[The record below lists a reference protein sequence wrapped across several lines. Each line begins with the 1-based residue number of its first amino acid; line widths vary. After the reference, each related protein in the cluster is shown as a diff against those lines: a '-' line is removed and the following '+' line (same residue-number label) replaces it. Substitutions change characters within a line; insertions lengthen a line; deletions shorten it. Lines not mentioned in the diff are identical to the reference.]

1 MKNSLTTLLVLV
13 SCVAGINAQSSK
25 QDSLL
30 SLLQIHQL
38 RDTTRVNLLY
48 QLADSFQQS
57 DLQKTYQY
65 VKEACALADSID
77 YPKGKAAGLNLLG
90 IYYIYTSDFEKAKE
104 CLEQSLAIS
113 KEIKSSWGSLKA
125 MSTLGMLYFYI
136 PDSVGKSAEYF
147 RRCIQISEEF
157 GYNSA
162 KGRLMMNLGNAYL
175 QLSEFMKA
183 IDLYQEALAFF
194 IEQNDEQKEAMC
206 LVNIGLIYDELDE
219 DSLALDF
226 SKKGLAI
233 FEKSKDNI
241 ALKEIYM
248 NVGTILNKL
257 NRKEDALH
265 YFNKSLEKAKQIGDL
280 TLVASNL
287 VNIAVQERYM
297 GADRQKVLKKLFRAV
312 EISDSIGYNS
322 GLPTSYIAIANTY
335 FLDDNMLKAR
345 EYAQKAMKLSV
356 TLGDLKTQRD
366 CYELLFKIYRKQQDY
381 QNAMN
386 YHVLYKT
393 YYDSIINESNIKEL
407 ARLEKQY
414 EFEKEKKEIALE
426 QARKEAIQEAKLKQQ
441 RLLTGM
447 FIGGFV
453 LVLLLV
459 FVILRSLLLK
469 RKANKMLALQKEEI
483 TSQAKQL
490 KITNE
495 NLVELDQFK
504 QGMTSMVVHDL
515 KNPLNTILNVADNE
529 LTKQA
534 AGQMLNLVL
543 NILDVNKYE
552 NTQMIITKASLPVFK
567 NLQKA
572 IEQVTFFVEQKKIL
586 IENKIDKTCWVEG
599 DPVIVERIF
608 VNLLSNAVKYTPVN
622 GNIEVSGDI
631 DEKNG
636 NVVISVKD
644 TGKGI
649 PKEYHNKVFEKFA
662 QIDAKN
668 TGNLSSTGLGL
679 TFCKIAVEAHG
690 GKIWIDNS
698 YSEGICVSFI
708 LPVSYVSQEIIDE
721 RIIASNSNQLTKQES
736 QVLQKYLPQFLKL
749 EFYEITAFRK
759 LFHEIEKEGKVN
771 NEWLQQLKDAVDY
784 ENRIQFENLINSY
797 I

>member
-1 MKNSLTTLLVLV
+1 MILTVYIKRYLTILLITVIVSGASATDNRVDSLKNELQNHKVNDEHMVLLVKNLANEMLYNDV
-13 SCVAGINAQSSK
+13 EQSIFYARK
-25 QDSLL
+25 AAH
-30 SLLQIHQL
+30 I
-38 RDTTRVNLLY
+38 
-48 QLADSFQQS
+48 
-57 DLQKTYQY
+57 
-65 VKEACALADSID
+65 ADSIHFK
-77 YPKGKAAGLNLLG
+77 KGYAASMRIIG
-90 IYYIYTSDFEKAKE
+90 IYYRLEGNVDSMNIYLGK
-104 CLEQSLAIS
+104 SLSIS
-113 KEIKSSWGSLKA
+113 KSIKDTIEQINTLNEIGSSRDYSGDYSKSIEAYLEALRLSELVHNEGA
-125 MSTLGMLYFYI
+125 LGLTYT
-136 PDSVGKSAEYF
+136 
-147 RRCIQISEEF
+147 
-157 GYNSA
+157 
-162 KGRLMMNLGNAYL
+162 NLGTVYFT
-175 QLSEFMKA
+175 QKQYS
-183 IDLYQEALAFF
+183 EAL
-194 IEQNDEQKEAMC
+194 E
-206 LVNIGLIYDELDE
+206 Y
-219 DSLALDF
+219 
-226 SKKGLAI
+226 
-233 FEKSKDNI
+233 FEKSFRMFQNQNLKLEESFVTSNI
-241 ALKEIYM
+241 AIIYSVRKEYDKALEFYQKALDTEAGSVQLQVGVFSNMAELYGFLGKYDTGISYALRALRLSERNNNNLGIIGAKMRLARLYGKKGDYQKAIQLSNETLKLLSRIKNLEIESAVYATLSELHAGVH
-248 NVGTILNKL
+248 NYKDAYEAHIEYKKL
-257 NRKEDALH
+257 N
-265 YFNKSLEKAKQIGDL
+265 
-280 TLVASNL
+280 
-287 VNIAVQERYM
+287 
-297 GADRQKVLKKLFRAV
+297 
-312 EISDSIGYNS
+312 DSIYNE
-322 GLPTSYIAIANTY
+322 N
-335 FLDDNMLKAR
+335 
-345 EYAQKAMKLSV
+345 
-356 TLGDLKTQRD
+356 
-366 CYELLFKIYRKQQDY
+366 
-381 QNAMN
+381 
-386 YHVLYKT
+386 
-393 YYDSIINESNIKEL
+393 NIKEITT
-407 ARLEKQY
+407 REKQY
-414 EFEKEKKEIALE
+414 EFEKEKQEIALE
-426 QARKEAIQEAKLKQQ
+426 QAKKEAIQEAKLKQQ
-441 RLLTGM
+441 RLLTGL

-495 NLVELDQFK
+495 KLVELDQFK

-698 YSEGICVSFI
+698 YSEGTCVSFI
-708 LPVSYVSQEIIDE
+708 LPVSYVFQEMIDE

-736 QVLQKYLPQFLKL
+736 QVLQKYLPQFLNL
-749 EFYEITAFRK
+749 ELYEITAFRK

-771 NEWLQQLKDAVDY
+771 SGWLQQLKDAVDY
-784 ENRIQFENLINSY
+784 ENRIQFENLINSH

>member
-1 MKNSLTTLLVLV
+1 MKNLLTTLLVLV
-13 SCVAGINAQSSK
+13 SCVASINAQSSK

-30 SLLQIHQL
+30 SLLQTHQL
-38 RDTTRVNLLY
+38 RDTTHVELLY
-48 QLADSFQQS
+48 QLAYSFRES

-65 VKEACALADSID
+65 AKEACALADSID
-77 YPKGKAAGLNLLG
+77 YPKGKAAGLSLLG
-90 IYYIYTSDFEKAKE
+90 HYYTYTSDFEQARK

-113 KEIKSSWGSLKA
+113 NEIKSSWDSLNA
-125 MSTLGMLYFYI
+125 MANLGTLYLYY
-136 PDSVGKSAEYF
+136 PDSIGKAAEYL
-147 RRCIQISEEF
+147 RRCIQISEEH
-157 GYNSA
+157 GYKSA
-162 KGRLMMNLGNAYL
+162 KGRLMMNLGSAYW

-194 IEQNDEQKEAMC
+194 IEQNDELKEGMC
-206 LVNIGLIYDELDE
+206 LGNIGLIYFEYGE
-219 DSLALDF
+219 DSLALDYL
-226 SKKGLAI
+226 KKGAEI
-233 FEKSKDNI
+233 MEKYKNNI
-241 ALKEIYM
+241 YLMDLYM
-248 NVGTILNKL
+248 NLGSILNSL
-257 NRKEDALH
+257 NRKEEALH
-265 YFNKSLEKAKQIGDL
+265 YFRKSLKIAKQMGDL
-280 TLVASNL
+280 SLVASNL
-287 VNIAVQERYM
+287 LSIAVVERYM
-297 GADRQKVLKKLFRAV
+297 GAERQEVLKKLFRAA
-312 EISDSIGYNS
+312 EISDSIGYNI
-322 GLPTSYIAIANTY
+322 GLAGSYIPIANTY
-335 FLDDNMLKAR
+335 LLDDNMLKAR
-345 EYAQKAMKLSV
+345 EYTQKAMKLST
-356 TLGDLKTQRD
+356 TLGDLKMQRD
-366 CYELLFKIYRKQQDY
+366 CYELLFKINREQQNY

-393 YYDSIINESNIKEL
+393 YSDSIINESDIKKL

-414 EFEKEKKEIALE
+414 EFEKEKQEIALE
-426 QARKEAIQEAKLKQQ
+426 QAKKEAIQEAKLKQQ
-441 RLLTGM
+441 RLLTGV

-495 NLVELDQFK
+495 KLVELDQFK

-529 LTKQA
+529 LTRQA

-698 YSEGICVSFI
+698 YSEGTCVSFI
-708 LPVSYVSQEIIDE
+708 LPVSYVSQEMIDE

-736 QVLQKYLPQFLKL
+736 QVLQKYLPQFLNL
-749 EFYEITAFRK
+749 ELYEITAFRK
-759 LFHEIEKEGKVN
+759 LFHEIEKEGKAN
-771 NEWLQQLKDAVDY
+771 SGWLQQLKDAVDY
-784 ENRIQFENLINSY
+784 ENRIQFENLINSH

>member
-1 MKNSLTTLLVLV
+1 MILTAYIKRYLTILLITVIV
-13 SCVAGINAQSSK
+13 SGASAMVNRI
-25 QDSLL
+25 DSLKNEL
-30 SLLQIHQL
+30 QNHKVNDEHMVLLIKDL
-38 RDTTRVNLLY
+38 ANEMLY
-48 QLADSFQQS
+48 NDVEQS
-57 DLQKTYQY
+57 IFY
-65 VKEACALADSID
+65 ARRAAHIADSIHFG
-77 YPKGKAAGLNLLG
+77 KGYAASMRIIG
-90 IYYIYTSDFEKAKE
+90 IYYRLEGNVDSMNMYLGKSLSISKSIKDTIEQINVLNEIGYSRGNNGNYSKSIEAYLEALRLSELVHNGRALGLTYSNLGTVYFTQKQYPEALEYYKKAFKVF
-104 CLEQSLAIS
+104 QSLNLKFEESVLMVNIAIIHS
-113 KEIKSSWGSLKA
+113 VWKEYDMALGLYKQALTLATEIDNIQLQVSASTNMAELYYDLKKYDKGISYA
-125 MSTLGMLYFYI
+125 LRALRLSERNNNNLGIIAAKCQLAKLYGEKGNYQ
-136 PDSVGKSAEYF
+136 KA
-147 RRCIQISEEF
+147 IQISNETLKLLSRTKMISIESDIY
-157 GYNSA
+157 GV
-162 KGRLMMNLGNAYL
+162 
-175 QLSEFMKA
+175 LSEFYARVHNYKDA
-183 IDLYQEALAFF
+183 YQAH
-194 IEQNDEQKEAMC
+194 IEYK
-206 LVNIGLIYDELDE
+206 
-219 DSLALDF
+219 
-226 SKKGLAI
+226 
-233 FEKSKDNI
+233 
-241 ALKEIYM
+241 
-248 NVGTILNKL
+248 KL
-257 NRKEDALH
+257 N
-265 YFNKSLEKAKQIGDL
+265 
-280 TLVASNL
+280 
-287 VNIAVQERYM
+287 
-297 GADRQKVLKKLFRAV
+297 
-312 EISDSIGYNS
+312 DSIY
-322 GLPTSYIAIANTY
+322 
-335 FLDDNMLKAR
+335 
-345 EYAQKAMKLSV
+345 
-356 TLGDLKTQRD
+356 
-366 CYELLFKIYRKQQDY
+366 
-381 QNAMN
+381 
-386 YHVLYKT
+386 
-393 YYDSIINESNIKEL
+393 NESNIKEITT
-407 ARLEKQY
+407 REKQY
-414 EFEKEKKEIALE
+414 EFEKEKQEIALE
-426 QARKEAIQEAKLKQQ
+426 QAKKEAIQEAKLKQQ
-441 RLLTGM
+441 RLLTGV

-495 NLVELDQFK
+495 KLVELDQFK

-515 KNPLNTILNVADNE
+515 KNPLNTIINVADNE
-529 LTKQA
+529 LTRQA

-552 NTQMIITKASLPVFK
+552 NTQMIIEKDRLPVYK

-572 IEQVTFFVEQKKIL
+572 IEQVTFLVERKKIL

-649 PKEYHNKVFEKFA
+649 PKEYHDKVFEKFA

-698 YSEGICVSFI
+698 YSEGTCISFM

-721 RIIASNSNQLTKQES
+721 QIIASNSNQLTKQES

-771 NEWLQQLKDAVDY
+771 SGWLQQLKDAVDY
-784 ENRIQFENLINSY
+784 ENRTQFENLINSH